1 MTNLTIAID
10 EDVLRRAR
18 IRALEEG
25 STVNALLRDFLVAY
39 ATSSDRVA
47 RDRAVLRRLMD
58 RAKANSGN
66 FEGRSWTREDLYEDR
81 LTWPR

>member
-25 STVNALLRDFLVAY
+25 STVNALLREFLVAY
-39 ATSSDRVA
+39 ATSSDRVT

-58 RAKANSGN
+58 RAKANPGDSG
-66 FEGRSWTREDLYEDR
+66 GRSWTREDLYEDR
-81 LTWPR
+81 LSWPR